1 MRKWHLLFFVT
12 VSIALYS
19 CHVGRFFIYN
29 FADHT
34 DYKKFP
40 SRQISKGDSTFYF
53 HALSAQKKI
62 DINGGYDSFETYMQE
77 NKSIAFL
84 VIRNDTVLY
93 EWHDKKYDGASIF
106 TTFSMAKSFVGLL
119 IGIAIEEGKI
129 GSVNDPITK
138 YIPEFKN
145 PGFDQITI
153 QHLLNMESGI
163 QFKES
168 YFNPFGHIAKY
179 YYGRKILKY
188 IPKLKIEEAPG
199 KGFNYKSLDTQLL
212 GIIIERATNVKLAS
226 YLEQKI
232 WRKLG
237 MEYDA
242 SWSLDSKNGDT
253 EKAFCC
259 LNARLHDF
267 AKIGRLML
275 NNGNYNGEQI
285 VPEAWVKK
293 SMVREAGYPGYS
305 NQWWI
310 LRTEE
315 QEFMAQGILGQY
327 LYINPAKNM
336 IIVRMGKNWGKE
348 VNWWTIFSEVS
359 EAVN

>member
-1 MRKWHLLFFVT
+1 MRKWHILLFVT

-40 SRQISKGDSTFYF
+40 SREISKGDSTFHF
-53 HALSAQKKI
+53 KRALQEKTI
-62 DINGGYDSFETYMQE
+62 NINGGYDSFESYMKA
-77 NKSIAFL
+77 NKTLSFL

-93 EWHDKKYDGASIF
+93 DWYHDKMDSASMF

-129 GSVNDPITK
+129 NSVNDPITK

-145 PGFDQITI
+145 PGFEKVTI

-163 QFKES
+163 EFKES

-179 YYGRKILKY
+179 YYGRKILNY
-188 IPKLKIEEAPG
+188 VPKLKIEEEPG

-212 GIIIERATNVKLAS
+212 GLIIERATQTKLAT
-226 YLEQKI
+226 YLELKI

-237 MEYDA
+237 MEFPA
-242 SWSLDSKNGDT
+242 TWSTDSKKGDT

-259 LNARLHDF
+259 LNARVHDF

-275 NNGNYNGEQI
+275 NEGVYNGEQI
-285 VPEAWVKK
+285 VPKNWIRS
-293 SMVREAGYPGYS
+293 SMKRDNGYQGYA

-310 LRTEE
+310 LRTDEHE
-315 QEFMAQGILGQY
+315 LMAQGILGQY
-327 LYINPAKNM
+327 LYINPAKNI

-348 VNWWTIFSEVS
+348 VNWWTIFSEVTR
-359 EAVN
+359 NLK